1 MWPFEKCGL
10 ECGSAA
16 AARGNQRQQGES
28 EVIKP
33 SRVCCVSSEVKRWPG
48 VVLAVAALSGCQSQA
63 PLSGQA
69 QPAPELSYLNIAI
82 SIPLEPLE
90 KAADTEM
97 PRSGGIEPF
106 QYRLDGGAEPPACW
120 VDVGYSIAR
129 GPLAMSGSSDVIT
142 TSVELSYSLK
152 GRKQMPCPGPAVTG
166 SCGTDGEPLRT
177 ASVSIDT
184 AVTILPSLAT
194 SVRSSLGRVVPGNR
208 CVLHPLELDIT
219 DSLMTGFDATLTRML
234 PTLDKR
240 LAAGLDLRR
249 RAAAGWARMSEPAEL
264 RPNLWLALN
273 PEGIGV
279 VPVTVAGGELRTGLQ
294 VRLRPVVTAGAKPKA
309 DPKPMPQ
316 ADIAQ
321 PADSFK
327 LRIPADIEQSFV
339 QARLNQALD
348 IGQGGTTLSM
358 SGYNVRVTAAD
369 IYGQGSQV
377 LIKLT
382 FTGDLS
388 GTAYLTGTPY
398 YDPNTRMLG
407 FPDLDYTLD
416 TKQALLKGTN
426 WLAHDDIRDRLRGRF
441 TVDMGPPIE
450 RMTQALEAALNR
462 RRGSVQLHGTVQDLS
477 LLGIFRLEN
486 GDMFTA
492 YLAATGK
499 ISADIDV
506 Q

>member
-1 MWPFEKCGL
+1 
-10 ECGSAA
+10 
-16 AARGNQRQQGES
+16 
-28 EVIKP
+28 
-33 SRVCCVSSEVKRWPG
+33 
-48 VVLAVAALSGCQSQA
+48 
-63 PLSGQA
+63 
-69 QPAPELSYLNIAI
+69 
-82 SIPLEPLE
+82 
-90 KAADTEM
+90 
-97 PRSGGIEPF
+97 
-106 QYRLDGGAEPPACW
+106 
-120 VDVGYSIAR
+120 
-129 GPLAMSGSSDVIT
+129 
-142 TSVELSYSLK
+142 
-152 GRKQMPCPGPAVTG
+152 
-166 SCGTDGEPLRT
+166 
-177 ASVSIDT
+177 
-184 AVTILPSLAT
+184 
-194 SVRSSLGRVVPGNR
+194 
-208 CVLHPLELDIT
+208 
-219 DSLMTGFDATLTRML
+219 
-234 PTLDKR
+234 
-240 LAAGLDLRR
+240 
-249 RAAAGWARMSEPAEL
+249 
-264 RPNLWLALN
+264 
-273 PEGIGV
+273 V

-327 LRIPADIEQSFV
+327 LQIPADIEQSFV

-450 RMTQALEAALNR
+450 RMTQALEAVLNR
-462 RRGSVQLHGTVQDLS
+462 RRGSVQLHGTVQDLR